1 MFVWKLIKLSP
12 YKNKKFIVFRTA
24 HLEHYL
30 DLNHDSGVANYE
42 IGNEFIRVQFK
53 KKSKIYTYSYAS
65 AGYQHVE
72 NMKQLAQDGDG
83 LNAYINKNV
92 YHLYVK

>member
-1 MFVWKLIKLSP
+1 MFRVAQLQ
-12 YKNKKFIVFRTA
+12 
-24 HLEHYL
+24 HYL

-53 KKSKIYTYSYAS
+53 KTSKVYTYSYSS

-72 NMKQLAQDGDG
+72 NMKQLARYGDG
-83 LNAYINKNV
+83 LNAYINQHTRQLFV
-92 YHLYVK
+92 H

>member
-1 MFVWKLIKLSP
+1 LKISQIIPILNPRFTVS
-12 YKNKKFIVFRTA
+12 RTA
-24 HLEHYL
+24 ELQYYL

-42 IGNEFIRVQFK
+42 IGREFIRVQFR

-72 NMKQLAQDGDG
+72 NMKQLAQYGDG
-83 LNAYINKNV
+83 LNAYINHHTRQLFV
-92 YHLYVK
+92 R

>member
-1 MFVWKLIKLSP
+1 MSP
-12 YKNKKFIVFRTA
+12 SKILDLLFFGTA

-30 DLNHDSGVANYE
+30 DLNHDSGIANYE

-53 KKSKIYTYSYAS
+53 KKSKIYTYSYTS

-72 NMKQLAQDGDG
+72 NMKQLAQYGDG
-83 LNAYINKNV
+83 LNAYINQNV
-92 YHLYVK
+92 HQLYVK